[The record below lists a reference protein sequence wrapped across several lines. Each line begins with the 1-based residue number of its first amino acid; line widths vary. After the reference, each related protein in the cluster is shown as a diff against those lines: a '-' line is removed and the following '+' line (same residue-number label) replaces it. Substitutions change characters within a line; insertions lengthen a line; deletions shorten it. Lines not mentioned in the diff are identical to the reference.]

1 MSKARLSHKGVLTGL
16 LLGAAA
22 LLGTGPAWA
31 EDTVLLSTQLR
42 PIEAAQAMRNDIL
55 SGFPGVTFVTE
66 QPPQLSIHVKAEQQA
81 GKQVTSVIGALH
93 GELLPLAS
101 SMQPLDDVATTVA
114 DRHINPG
121 MMEGGKLGT
130 QHQLYI
136 PWMQATYIMV
146 ANKLALP
153 YLPPGASLDTLT
165 YDQLAA
171 WGANIQE
178 KTGKRMIGFPAGPT
192 GLMPRFFEGYLYP
205 SFTHGVVTTFR
216 SPEAEAMWT
225 QFRNLWKSVNPNST
239 NYGFMQE
246 PLMSGEVWIAFD
258 HVARVSDA
266 LTKKPNDFVAFPA
279 PAGPKGRG
287 WMPVVAGLS
296 IVKGAPAAAEGAKL
310 IDYLT
315 RPDIQLKTVKS
326 LAFFPVVKVDLP
338 ADLDAG
344 LRLAADAIARM
355 SAAPDSLVSQLPV
368 GLDQRGGEFD
378 KVYMDTF
385 QRIVLR
391 NEAPRAALDRQA
403 DALKRIMNET
413 KAACWGPDPLSD
425 GPCQVQ

>member
-1 MSKARLSHKGVLTGL
+1 MMNKARPSRKSALATV
-16 LLGAAA
+16 LLGAGA
-22 LLGTGPAWA
+22 LLGSGPARA
-31 EDTVLLSTQLR
+31 DDTVLLSTQLR

-55 SGFPGVTFVTE
+55 AGFPGVTFVTE

-81 GKQVTSVIGALH
+81 GKQITSVIGALH

-101 SMQPLDDVATTVA
+101 SMQPLDDLAKTLA

-121 MMEGGKLGT
+121 MLEGGKLGT

-146 ANKLALP
+146 TNKAALP
-153 YLPPGASLDTLT
+153 YLPAGASLDTLT

-246 PLMSGEVWIAFD
+246 PLLNGEVWIAFD

-287 WMPVVAGLS
+287 WMPVVAWPGHRQWR
-296 IVKGAPAAAEGAKL
+296 A
-310 IDYLT
+310 
-315 RPDIQLKTVKS
+315 
-326 LAFFPVVKVDLP
+326 
-338 ADLDAG
+338 
-344 LRLAADAIARM
+344 LR
-355 SAAPDSLVSQLPV
+355 
-368 GLDQRGGEFD
+368 GRGGQTD
-378 KVYMDTF
+378 
-385 QRIVLR
+385 RI
-391 NEAPRAALDRQA
+391 
-403 DALKRIMNET
+403 
-413 KAACWGPDPLSD
+413 PDPTRCTNQSGQVRRLLSRGQGRSAVRSRPGVASCRRRHCAD
-425 GPCQVQ
+425 ERGSGLAGQPVARRIGSAGR